1 MNVDKET
8 EKQIQELQIL
18 EQNLQNFVM
27 QKQAFQLELS
37 EVENAINELKNAGDE
52 VYKIVGQI
60 MIKSSK
66 TNTEKDLKEK
76 QELISVRLKSIDS
89 QEKVLEKKAEVLRKK
104 VLGKIQK

>member
-1 MNVDKET
+1 MNLNKET

-27 QKQAFQLELS
+27 QKQALQLELS
-37 EVENAINELKNAGDE
+37 EVENAVNELKNSGDE

-60 MIKSSK
+60 MIKAK
-66 TNTEKDLKEK
+66 KAETEKDLKEK
-76 QELISVRLKSIDS
+76 QELISVRLKSLDS
-89 QEKVLEKKAEVLRKK
+89 QEKVIEKKAEELRKK